1 MDEVDP
7 LFSDCQ
13 TVGTHGGVSLS
24 GMSRE
29 SVRGVDAVLF
39 DYGGVLTG
47 PVKHSIAAWLAADAI
62 EPESFSR
69 TLQAWL
75 SRNAQDGSP
84 VHRLETGEL
93 TVAEFESLLAAELR
107 TTEGSAVAP
116 DGILRRLFAGMQPD
130 PAMFALVEELRATG
144 MKVGLLSNSWGNT
157 YPRARI
163 DAILDPVVISGEVGL
178 RKPHAAIYE
187 LALDRLGLP
196 ADRVLF
202 IDDAEPNVLGAR
214 TAGLHALLHTDPL
227 STRAALVELVP
238 DLNPHPVGV
247 TA

>member
-1 MDEVDP
+1 MDEVDAF
-7 LFSDCQ
+7 LSDCQ
-13 TVGTHGGVSLS
+13 TVGAGGVSRS
-24 GMSRE
+24 GMSSE
-29 SVRGVDAVLF
+29 TVRRVDAVLF

-47 PVKHSIAAWLAADAI
+47 PVKHSIADWLAADAI
-62 EPESFSR
+62 ESESFSS

-75 SRNAQDGSP
+75 SRNAQDGTP

-107 TTEGSAVAP
+107 TTDGGAVVP

-130 PAMFALVEELRATG
+130 PEMFLLAEELRLAG
-144 MKVGLLSNSWGNT
+144 LEVGLLSNSWGNI

-163 DAILDPVVISGEVGL
+163 EALLDPVVISGEVGL
-178 RKPHAAIYE
+178 RKPHPAIYE

-214 TAGLHALLHTDPL
+214 SVGLHALLHIDPP
-227 STRAALVELVP
+227 STRAALAELVP
-238 DLNPHPVGV
+238 DLKPHPVGV